1 MAIFLTVDC
10 NEASM
15 CWNCEE
21 ICGKR
26 KEAFLTL
33 FLRNVWGF
41 FQPRCEESM
50 CWNSTGIFLTIF
62 LTFGIWGKRTFTI
75 VRKKVLKFPYIFPH
89 ILLLRIFLTI
99 FLTFTFPHIFLT
111 FFLTFGM
118 SGKRT
123 FTIVRKK
130 VLKFP
135 YIFPHILLLRIFLT
149 IFLTFTFPHIFLTF
163 FLTFGMSGKRTFT
176 IVRKKVLK
184 FPYIFPHILLLR
196 IFLTIFLTFTFPHI
210 FLTFFLTFGMS
221 GKRTFTTVLM
231 WGKCQENVW
240 KMSGNCEEFSWYF
253 PDIFLTLK
261 FHSDN
266 KASSLKGRKDAA
278 NRKQVM
284 QDVAWHFAQTPYDL
298 PVAAKETSRWP
309 TCKTRRG
316 QVRMPNAVLSV
327 GIQ

>member
-41 FQPRCEESM
+41 FQPQCEESM

-89 ILLLRIFLTI
+89 IFLLRIFLTIFLTFTFPHIFLTFFLTFGMSGKRTFTIVRKKVLRFPYIFPHIFLLRIFLTI

-135 YIFPHILLLRIFLT
+135 YIFPHIFLLRIFLT

-163 FLTFGMSGKRTFT
+163 S
-176 IVRKKVLK
+176 
-184 FPYIFPHILLLR
+184 
-196 IFLTIFLTFTFPHI
+196 
-210 FLTFFLTFGMS
+210 LTFGMS

-240 KMSGNCEEFSWYF
+240 KMSGNCEEFSWHF

-261 FHSDN
+261 FHSENDQVKKCEKTGFEPGKSCPGFLYVTLHCWPWRN
-266 KASSLKGRKDAA
+266 SSI
-278 NRKQVM
+278 
-284 QDVAWHFAQTPYDL
+284 
-298 PVAAKETSRWP
+298 
-309 TCKTRRG
+309 C
-316 QVRMPNAVLSV
+316 
-327 GIQ
+327 

>member
-41 FQPRCEESM
+41 FQPQCEESM

-176 IVRKKVLK
+176 IVRKKSVEISLHFSSHFTTPHFPHNFPYIYFSSH
-184 FPYIFPHILLLR
+184 FPYIFPHIWHVRKTDIYNCANVRKMSGKCVENVRKLWG
-196 IFLTIFLTFTFPHI
+196 IFLTFSWHFPHI
-210 FLTFFLTFGMS
+210 EIS
-221 GKRTFTTVLM
+221 
-231 WGKCQENVW
+231 
-240 KMSGNCEEFSWYF
+240 
-253 PDIFLTLK
+253 
-261 FHSDN
+261 
-266 KASSLKGRKDAA
+266 
-278 NRKQVM
+278 
-284 QDVAWHFAQTPYDL
+284 
-298 PVAAKETSRWP
+298 
-309 TCKTRRG
+309 
-316 QVRMPNAVLSV
+316 
-327 GIQ
+327 

>member
-21 ICGKR
+21 TCGKR

-41 FQPRCEESM
+41 FQPQCEESM
-50 CWNSTGIFLTIF
+50 CWNRTGIFLTIF

-118 SGKRT
+118 W
-123 FTIVRKK
+123 
-130 VLKFP
+130 
-135 YIFPHILLLRIFLT
+135 
-149 IFLTFTFPHIFLTF
+149 
-163 FLTFGMSGKRTFT
+163 GKRTFT

-221 GKRTFTTVLM
+221 GKRTFTTLLIVPRNYRSPYTLDLE
-231 WGKCQENVW
+231 K
-240 KMSGNCEEFSWYF
+240 K
-253 PDIFLTLK
+253 LTSACIGL
-261 FHSDN
+261 
-266 KASSLKGRKDAA
+266 LG
-278 NRKQVM
+278 
-284 QDVAWHFAQTPYDL
+284 
-298 PVAAKETSRWP
+298 
-309 TCKTRRG
+309 RRG
-316 QVRMPNAVLSV
+316 L
-327 GIQ
+327 